1 MVIFVSLSQHWDNLM
16 TKLDRAERKLRPED
30 GERNIERPMVKLHYD
45 GNEKS
50 TSCVKVTEVPVE
62 KVKKKN
68 VQYEQ

>member
-1 MVIFVSLSQHWDNLM
+1 M

-62 KVKKKN
+62 KVKKKKYSIWTVN
-68 VQYEQ
+68 TSNHSQQIS